1 VRLPGML
8 TAVVA
13 RAPVFGGK
21 VKSFRAEK
29 AKAVPGVRT
38 VVQVPSGVAVVAE
51 HFWAAKLGR
60 DALEIDWDHGPGAQR
75 DTDRMREE
83 FRAMARTPGTRAAS
97 AGDVEAGSRSAART
111 VEAEYEL
118 PYLAHATMEPM
129 NCTVR
134 LAPDRCEIWTGTQFQ
149 TMDQKNAAEIAGLKP
164 EQV

>member
-1 VRLPGML
+1 MDVRFPGLM
-8 TAVVA
+8 TALVA

-21 VKSFRAEK
+21 VKSFNAEK
-29 AKAVPGVRT
+29 ARAVPGVAT
-38 VVQVPSGVAVVAE
+38 VVEVPSGVAVVAE

-60 DALEIDWDHGPGAQR
+60 DALEIEWDPGPGAQL

-83 FRAMARTPGTRAAS
+83 FRAMAATPGTRAAA
-97 AGDVEAGSRSAART
+97 AGDVEAGMKSAAKT

-134 LAPDRCEIWTGTQFQ
+134 LAADGCEIWTGTQFQ
-149 TMDQKNAAEIAGLKP
+149 TMDQKSAGEILG
-164 EQV
+164 